1 MFDDNSDHSHSS
13 NLNRSQQ
20 KAIEQACNNSLTL
33 IHGPPGTGKSK
44 TSANIIKEF
53 LLQNAEEK
61 ILAVAETNEGVDN
74 LLEKIVQVSN
84 DVPES
89 QVLRVGSSTWSVREN
104 LQKFTLEEK
113 YAKKS
118 EGKRVKEK
126 WMDKKTVNKILKEA
140 RIVCTTCI
148 SAGSRI
154 FEETKFRKLIVDE
167 ASQAKEP
174 AILVPI
180 SRGSLPTYI
189 FLLIQFYL
197 FFYEKYIN
205 SIA

>member
-1 MFDDNSDHSHSS
+1 MFDDNSGHSRSS
-13 NLNRSQQ
+13 NLNRSQE

-33 IHGPPGTGKSK
+33 IQGPPGTGKSK
-44 TSANIIKEF
+44 TSANVIKEF
-53 LLQNAEEK
+53 FLQNAEDK

-74 LLEKIVQVSN
+74 LLEKIVQVLSN
-84 DVPES
+84 DIPES

-126 WMDKKTVNKILKEA
+126 WMDRKTVNKILKEA

-148 SAGSRI
+148 SAGSKI

-167 ASQAKEP
+167 ASQATEP

-180 SRGSLPTYI
+180 SRGSFQI
-189 FLLIQFYL
+189 IINLLI
-197 FFYEKYIN
+197 
-205 SIA
+205 